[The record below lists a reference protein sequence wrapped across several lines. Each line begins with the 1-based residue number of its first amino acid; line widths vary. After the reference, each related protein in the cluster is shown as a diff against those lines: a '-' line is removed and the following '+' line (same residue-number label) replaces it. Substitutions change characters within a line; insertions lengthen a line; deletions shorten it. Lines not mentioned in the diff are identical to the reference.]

1 MASVGLDKHIAE
13 SCFIFKS
20 FIFVLFALIT
30 APPLDTFRQ
39 NPYNTSPYVV
49 LHFINSNIRVLNV
62 QRTSPM
68 RIAFTVLANT
78 ELSSTRV
85 TKIKVTWRS
94 KKRLPITTKGRDVVH
109 KTQNKKLYNI

>member
-1 MASVGLDKHIAE
+1 
-13 SCFIFKS
+13 
-20 FIFVLFALIT
+20 
-30 APPLDTFRQ
+30 
-39 NPYNTSPYVV
+39 
-49 LHFINSNIRVLNV
+49 
-62 QRTSPM
+62 M

-109 KTQNKKLYNI
+109 KTQNKKLYNIEPSHRQTGVPFCGGVLCLCVRICVSVYTVLYKR